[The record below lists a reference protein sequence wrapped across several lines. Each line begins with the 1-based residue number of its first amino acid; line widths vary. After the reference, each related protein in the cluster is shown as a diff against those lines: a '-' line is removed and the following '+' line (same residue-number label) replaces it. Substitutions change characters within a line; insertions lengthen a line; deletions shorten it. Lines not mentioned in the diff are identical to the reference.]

1 MISSRPKA
9 ESCLYAGEPHICV
22 FRPVS
27 SRRLQPLVS
36 RHPTCTTDSPS
47 SAQTRFVPTSVNGTA
62 RSLSWTPVSL
72 LRPHPSR
79 QIRWAPL
86 GPGHTALHRHRRHPS
101 AGDQPSLSH
110 GLYHLL
116 GFKACSCNYSLAPV
130 TSTSPP
136 PLIHFPSAH
145 KHALVLLILEGRR
158 RPPWTPQTF
167 PCVTFF

>member
-27 SRRLQPLVS
+27 SRRLWPLVS

-86 GPGHTALHRHRRHPS
+86 GPGHTALHRHCRHPS
-101 AGDQPSLSH
+101 AGDQPSLLTRIIAS
-110 GLYHLL
+110 LL
-116 GFKACSCNYSLAPV
+116 NRLPASAPGPYLQCSTQQREAPFKSV
-130 TSTSPP
+130 TSTTKPSPSR
-136 PLIHFPSAH
+136 SA
-145 KHALVLLILEGRR
+145 
-158 RPPWTPQTF
+158 
-167 PCVTFF
+167 